1 MAADSVFVLYP
12 EDDSI
17 RPIKA
22 SDNDDIYGFI
32 AQQALAHFSI
42 RDLLQTMVSDSNQ
55 FPVEVTVEKEV
66 IMPGYFSS
74 SWWRGKQQYE
84 FKLLSQNNK

>member
-1 MAADSVFVLYP
+1 MMPIGYGKQFKTIDHNWLLENIMAADSVFVLYP

-55 FPVEVTVEKEV
+55 FPVEVTVEKAT
-66 IMPGYFSS
+66 I
-74 SWWRGKQQYE
+74 
-84 FKLLSQNNK
+84 